1 MVMRKNNSNEEMSV
15 YEASD
20 FWDEHDFEEFDDVKE
35 AKDVRFVLKRKKYVG
50 IDEELFA
57 IIKLKAKRLNMPED
71 KLISEWLSEKATTP

>member
-1 MVMRKNNSNEEMSV
+1 MRRNKSKEEMSI

-20 FWDEHDFEEFDDVKE
+20 FWDEHDFGEFDDVKE
-35 AKDVRFVLKRKKYVG
+35 AKDVCFALKRKKYVG

-57 IIKLKAKRLNMPED
+57 IIKLKSKRLNMPEE

>member
-1 MVMRKNNSNEEMSV
+1 MRKNRSKEDMSI

-20 FWDEHDFEEFDDVKE
+20 FWDERDFGEFDDVKE
-35 AKDVRFVLKRKKYVG
+35 AKDVRFALKRKKYVG

-57 IIKLKAKRLNMPED
+57 IIKQKAKKLNMPED

>member
-1 MVMRKNNSNEEMSV
+1 MRKNNSNEEMSV

-20 FWDEHDFEEFDDVKE
+20 FWDEHDFGEFDDVKE
-35 AKDVRFVLKRKKYVG
+35 AKDVCFSLKRKKYVG

-57 IIKLKAKRLNMPED
+57 IIKQKAKKLNKQED